1 MQAPLRFGLVLAS
14 FVVLFSTAGLNWV
27 RWGRDRQAVLE
38 IMTEELE
45 RSRELDEY
53 GRAFIERVLQRNAV
67 REELVEQVLAGRLT
81 LWQAAA
87 RFKAAD
93 ATLSPVQQASH
104 RSAFP
109 GETEDERYCREVIFR
124 VEGVLEWQPRRATAV
139 TPAQLKEEL
148 ERLLAREG
156 IVHLAAHE

>member
-14 FVVLFSTAGLNWV
+14 FVVLFSTAGLNCV

-38 IMTEELE
+38 IMMEELE
-45 RSRELDEY
+45 RGRELDEY

-81 LWQAAA
+81 MWQAAA
-87 RFKAAD
+87 RFRAAD
-93 ATLSPVQQASH
+93 ATLPPVQQTSH
-104 RSAFP
+104 RSAFR

-124 VEGVLEWQPRRATAV
+124 VESALEWQPRRATAV
-139 TPAQLKEEL
+139 TPARLTEEL
-148 ERLLAREG
+148 ERVLKRDGA
-156 IVHLAAHE
+156 VHLGTEE